1 MRRDLI
7 LGPPGTGKTTTL
19 LEVAQGW
26 LEEGLPPELLGFAT
40 YTRAARREASERFRD
55 RLHIPPADLPWL
67 RTIHSACSRAL
78 GLTKAD
84 YLTDKDLADFGKLHR
99 YDMDGEDGK
108 PNFGA
113 LLMGHLDRGRAL
125 MQDDNVT
132 ASQID
137 HPTIRRAFLG
147 FAEKY
152 RDWGRQLDKLDFTG
166 VLEAA
171 VAQRV
176 RLPVSHLIVD
186 EAQDLSPLQVAA
198 LSHTIA
204 EAECVTVAGDDDQAI
219 FEHAGSDP
227 SWLLS
232 LAADERW
239 GTRVLARSWRVPR
252 AVHARAQRVISRN
265 RERVEK
271 DYAPTDREGR
281 VGWITWHDLRSLS
294 GDVMCLART
303 RALVKP
309 IAETL
314 HKAGLP
320 YIVERGSGPNPL
332 GRVKVVDAV
341 QVATDIGSGKPI
353 DAAGLSL
360 LLELVP
366 ASRAADAVCPWG
378 TKTKARDLAGQITTA
393 DLRMLGLGR
402 LVDAAKADPVALM
415 LKLSADDREYLQ
427 RLRTEHGEIPKP
439 TIRLS
444 TIHSVK
450 GREAEQVVINTEIP
464 KVVDAHMA
472 NGGGESE
479 RRVAYVAL
487 TRAKQSVS
495 LLPPL
500 SSRGRAFPY

>member
-40 YTRAARREASERFRD
+40 YTRAARREASDRFRD
-55 RLHIPPADLPWL
+55 RLNIPPADLPWL

-84 YLTDKDLADFGKLHR
+84 FLTDKDLADFGKQHHW
-99 YDMDGEDGK
+99 DMGDTEDGISL
-108 PNFGA
+108 GA
-113 LLMGHLDRGRAL
+113 VMMGHLDRGRAL

-132 ASQID
+132 ASQILQPD
-137 HPTIRRAFLG
+137 GRRLFLS
-147 FAEKY
+147 FARRY
-152 RDWGRQLDKLDFTG
+152 REWGRQLNKLDFTG
-166 VLEAA
+166 LLESA

-198 LSHTIA
+198 LAHTIA

-252 AVHARAQRVISRN
+252 AVHARAQRVIGRN
-265 RERVEK
+265 RRRVDK
-271 DYAPTDREGR
+271 DYAPTGDEGS
-281 VGWITWHDLRSLS
+281 VSWIGWHELRGLG

-303 RALVKP
+303 RALVAP
-309 IAETL
+309 MAEAL
-314 HKAGLP
+314 YHAGLP
-320 YIVERGSGPNPL
+320 YIVERGKGPNPL
-332 GRVKVVDAV
+332 ARRRVVDAV
-341 QVATDIGSGKPI
+341 EIAAAIGRGEPI
-353 DAAGLSL
+353 DAAGLSI
-360 LLELVP
+360 LLELIP

-402 LVDAAKADPVALM
+402 QVDAAKADPVALM
-415 LKLSADDREYLQ
+415 LKLSADDRAYLQ
-427 RLRTEHGEIPKP
+427 RLRTEYGEVPQP

-450 GREAEQVVINTEIP
+450 GREAEQVIINTEIP
-464 KVVDAHMA
+464 RVVDEHMSGDGA
-472 NGGGESE
+472 EAE